1 MDKPQINLQHSKANM
16 ASYGLGGLGR
26 EFLKMAFDTYVF
38 FYYETEI
45 GLNVWYIGA
54 ALIIFAIYNAINDP
68 LIGYLTNREF
78 NFTKKWGR
86 RFPLILIGGIP
97 MGMCYFLMFTPPT
110 VDPKS
115 GALVLFVW
123 LLIVACLYDTFHSL
137 FFVNY
142 QSLFPDKFR
151 SAEERR
157 SVTSITV
164 PLGVLGVAL
173 GAIIPPLFITY
184 GSLETYAFQG
194 GIAFIF
200 CVLMIVVSIPG
211 IREDPKTIDHY
222 LKTLEEEKE
231 DRMTFLDS
239 LKNAVKQRSFMSFV
253 ILYTLYSATTVSM
266 TSSISYVVRFIL
278 KLEAGAT
285 TLLMAGML
293 IGTLVSSPFWSRLA
307 KKTNNNRLVML
318 TSTLLMSLFTF
329 PFIFLE
335 SYIFLIIAITIWG
348 ISLGGFWVMLFP
360 VMADIIDESIAT
372 HKKREE
378 GTYTGIQQFFG
389 RLGSIIQ
396 VLSFA
401 IVHEL
406 TGFIEGSATQP
417 ASAITGIHIHL
428 GLVPML
434 CMLIGGIIFWKFY
447 DLTPKRTQQH
457 QKVIEEMDL

>member
-1 MDKPQINLQHSKANM
+1 METKNITLEHNKGNM
-16 ASYGLGGLGR
+16 VSYGLGGLGR

-45 GLNVWYIGA
+45 GLNVWWIGL

-78 NFTKKWGR
+78 KFTKKWGR
-86 RFPLILIGGIP
+86 RFPLILLGGIP
-97 MGMCYFLMFTPPT
+97 MGLCYFLMFTPPN
-110 VDPKS
+110 VSPQS
-115 GALVLFVW
+115 NPLVLFFW
-123 LLIVACLYDTFHSL
+123 LLIIAILYDTFHSL

-173 GAIIPPLFITY
+173 GAILPPLFITY
-184 GSLETYAFQG
+184 ENLQSYAIQG
-194 GIAFIF
+194 IVALVFTIF
-200 CVLMIVVSIPG
+200 MMFLSIPG
-211 IREDPKTIDHY
+211 IKEDPKAIEQY
-222 LKTLEEEKE
+222 LQKAKEEK
-231 DRMTFLDS
+231 DRDTFLES
-239 LKNAVKQRSFMSFV
+239 MKKALTQRSFISFV
-253 ILYTLYSATTVSM
+253 ILYTLYCATTVSM

-278 KLEAGAT
+278 EMEANAT

-293 IGTLVSSPFWSRLA
+293 VGTLISSPFWVKFA
-307 KKTNNNRLVML
+307 KKTDNNRQVMIIA
-318 TSTLLMSLFTF
+318 SLLMSVLTI

-335 SYIFLIIAITIWG
+335 SYILLIIAISIWG
-348 ISLGGFWVMLFP
+348 VSLGAFWVMLFP
-360 VMADIIDESIAT
+360 VMSDIIDESIVR
-372 HKKREE
+372 HGQREE

-401 IVHEL
+401 IIHTL
-406 TGFIEGSATQP
+406 TGFVEGSSTQTDL
-417 ASAITGIHIHL
+417 ALTGIHIHL
-428 GLVPML
+428 GIVPMVA
-434 CMLIGGIIFWKFY
+434 MLIGGLIFWKFY
-447 DLTPKRTQQH
+447 DLTPERTQSNQ
-457 QKVIEEMDL
+457 QIIREKNL